1 MELLNEIWQTARR
14 NKLRTALTGF
24 AVAWG
29 IFMLIVL
36 LGAGNGLINAQV
48 KQNSRFLG
56 SSMVVFGGETSM
68 PYQGL
73 KEGRDIRLKANDIT
87 MTESDFKKHIDEVG
101 AQYRAVAIISL
112 GQQYINGSISG
123 VYPNHNKIDKV
134 EMLYGRFI
142 NDIDVKESR
151 KVLVLSNKQAQE
163 LLGVQSVAVAQQQT
177 EQGASLIGRYVK
189 VGDFAFKVVGIYK
202 EQENGRADIFSSYT
216 AIKRIYGAKTDDA
229 GRIEFTFHGLPT
241 EAANEAFEKEYRQR
255 LNANHQAH
263 PDDESAIWLW
273 NRFTQNLQMEQGMSI
288 IRTALWIVGLFT
300 LLSGIVG
307 VSNIM
312 LITVKERTHEFGIRK
327 AIGAKPWSILRLII
341 VESVI
346 ITTFFGYIGM
356 VLGVATN
363 EYMDAT
369 LGHDVIDTGL
379 FRTTMFVDPTV
390 GIDVCVEATMVMI
403 IAGTI
408 AGLIPAFKA
417 SRIRPIE
424 ALRAD

>member
-14 NKLRTALTGF
+14 NKLRTTLTGF

-36 LGAGNGLINAQV
+36 LGAGNGLINAQLE
-48 KQNSRFLG
+48 QSERFL
-56 SSMVVFGGETSM
+56 SNSMMVFGGRTSKA
-68 PYQGL
+68 YQGL
-73 KEGRDIRLKANDIT
+73 KEGRRIRLQTRDLAT
-87 MTESDFKKHIDEVG
+87 TGTEFKGIVDEVG
-101 AQYRAVAIISL
+101 AQYDVAVTISN
-112 GQQYINGSISG
+112 GEEYISTEITG
-123 VYPNHNKIDKV
+123 VYPNHTKIDKM
-134 EMLYGRFI
+134 ELLYGRFI
-142 NDIDVKESR
+142 NDIDIREKR
-151 KVLVLSNKQAQE
+151 KVLVLSNKQARE
-163 LLGVQSVAVAQQQT
+163 LEPKDYKTL
-177 EQGASLIGRYVK
+177 LGRYVK
-189 VGDFAFKVVGIYK
+189 VGDMAFKVVGIYK
-202 EQENGRADIFSSYT
+202 DEESGQSLAFSSYS
-216 AIKRIYGAKTDDA
+216 AIKGIFGANTDEA
-229 GRIEFTFHGLPT
+229 GSIEFTFHGLTT
-241 EAANEAFEKEYRQR
+241 EQANEDFEKDYRRR
-255 LNANHQAH
+255 LNANHSAH
-263 PDDESAIWLW
+263 PEDESSVWLW
-273 NRFTQNLQMEQGMSI
+273 NRYTQNMQMQQGIGI

-356 VLGVATN
+356 VLGVMAN

-369 LGHDVIDTGL
+369 LGHNEIDTGL
-379 FRTTMFVDPTV
+379 FKATMFVDPTV
-390 GIDVCVEATMVMI
+390 GLDVCFEATMVMV